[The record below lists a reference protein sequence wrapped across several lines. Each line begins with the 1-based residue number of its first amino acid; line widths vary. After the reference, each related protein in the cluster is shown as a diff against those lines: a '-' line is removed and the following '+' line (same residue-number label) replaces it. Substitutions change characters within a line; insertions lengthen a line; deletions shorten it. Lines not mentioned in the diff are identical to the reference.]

1 MTTDELAELL
11 LAYLYDKA
19 EAEAHGFF
27 FFSLSEF
34 ATAAGITDHAELLKV
49 AQGLEDLGLVML
61 SQDMLGQ
68 ISALINLE
76 GSSYV
81 EGGGKTGIIAKYR
94 ENPGALIKE
103 DDTPAWLSASEMEF
117 AEFTPPS
124 TATGAPAEEHGPG
137 AAGQPSTDTGIR
149 DLILQIIGIILDDT
163 SIDDIT
169 RADLLRD
176 AETLNMQLAKTT
188 RNRVVID
195 SLIAEL
201 SSVPSIAYPVTQLMS
216 YI

>member
-1 MTTDELAELL
+1 LTTDELAELL
-11 LAYLYDKA
+11 LAYLHDKA
-19 EAEAHGFF
+19 EAEAHSFF
-27 FFSLSEF
+27 FFSLSDF

-81 EGGGKTGIIAKYR
+81 DEGGRTGIIAKYR
-94 ENPGALIKE
+94 ENPQAFIKE
-103 DDTPAWLSASEMEF
+103 DDTPAWLSSPEIEF
-117 AEFTPPS
+117 AEFTPP
-124 TATGAPAEEHGPG
+124 PAAAVPAGEYGLG
-137 AAGQPSTDTGIR
+137 AAEQSSTDSRIR

-176 AETLNMQLAKTT
+176 AETLNMQLAKTS
-188 RNRVVID
+188 RNKVVID
-195 SLIAEL
+195 ALITEL
-201 SSVPSIAYPVTQLMS
+201 SSVPSIAYSVAQLTS

>member
-1 MTTDELAELL
+1 MTTDELAELF

-19 EAEAHGFF
+19 EAEAHSFF

-34 ATAAGITDHAELLKV
+34 ATGAGITDHAELLKV

-61 SQDMLGQ
+61 SQDPMGQ

-76 GSSYV
+76 GNSYV
-81 EGGGKTGIIAKYR
+81 ESGGKTGIIAKYR
-94 ENPGALIKE
+94 ENPRAFVKE
-103 DDTPAWLSASEMEF
+103 DDVPAWLSAPDFEI
-117 AEFTPPS
+117 AEFTPPP
-124 TATGAPAEEHGPG
+124 TAAPAAEFGLGVTEKT
-137 AAGQPSTDTGIR
+137 SSSSEIR
-149 DLILQIIGIILDDT
+149 DLILQIINVILDDT

-176 AETLNMQLAKTT
+176 AETLNIQLAKTS
-188 RNRVVID
+188 RNKTVID
-195 SLIAEL
+195 ALVAEL
-201 SSVPSIAYPVTQLMS
+201 SSVPSISYSVAQLTS